1 MIKISDD
8 DNEKETSK
16 ENVTTQS
23 DGTLK
28 DMKREDESV
37 VNDTNERE
45 DANDTIEPEKITRS
59 GRALRRPKQYEDHEH
74 F

>member
-28 DMKREDESV
+28 DMKREESV

-59 GRALRRPKQYEDHEH
+59 RRALRRPKQYEDHEH

>member
-16 ENVTTQS
+16 ENVTMQS

-28 DMKREDESV
+28 DMKREESV

-45 DANDTIEPEKITRS
+45 DANDMIEPEKITRS
-59 GRALRRPKQYEDHEH
+59 GRVLRIPKQYEDHEH